1 MNKNNRKSLSEYDTG
16 YDTGIRYYKKLNDAE
31 SYDLIVKLRNGDNSV
46 RDELIVG
53 NLALVF
59 NVAKVHKNRGVELSD
74 LISIG
79 TIGLI
84 NAIDNYNINKKTS
97 FASYAYHT
105 INNTVINGL
114 YEESRLIKIPHYQ
127 IAKYMSFNKEERDNL
142 SPERLASIFKMDK
155 KLGDYLYYLVQDP
168 INFGV
173 NINSLDSNE
182 KAIDLISDT
191 SANSAEDEYI
201 DQNKAE
207 ELYRAIEEANL
218 SDMEKEILS
227 LRFGSSEKNPISFE
241 EMGKRYNISREYV
254 RVILIKSLEK
264 ISRSKI
270 IDTFAETKEEK
281 ENLAKVRTK
290 KYINKK

>member
-31 SYDLIVKLRNGDNSV
+31 SYDLIVKLRNGDSSV

-59 NVAKVHKNRGVELSD
+59 NVANVHKNRGVELSD

>member
-1 MNKNNRKSLSEYDTG
+1 MNQNNRKSLSEYDTG